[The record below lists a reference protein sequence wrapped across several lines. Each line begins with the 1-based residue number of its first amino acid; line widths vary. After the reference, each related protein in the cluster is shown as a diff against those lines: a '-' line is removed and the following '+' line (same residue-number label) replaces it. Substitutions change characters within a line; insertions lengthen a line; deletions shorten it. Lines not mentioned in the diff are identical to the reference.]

1 MQFDEIVT
9 TVLEQAKVVAVVG
22 LSSNPERP
30 SYGVAKFLQER
41 GCRII
46 PVNPQVREVLG
57 EPAYP
62 SLQAIPREIVVDVV
76 DVFRRAPDTPPV
88 AAEAVAIGAK
98 ALWLQLG
105 IVSPEAAT
113 IASAGGLT
121 VIMDRCMKI
130 EWEARWGTASA
141 PSQA

>member
-1 MQFDEIVT
+1 MQFEEIVT
-9 TVLEQAKVVAVVG
+9 TVLQQAKVVAVVG

-88 AAEAVAIGAK
+88 AQEAVAIGAK

-130 EWEARWGTASA
+130 EWEARWGAGSA
-141 PSQA
+141 PAQA

>member
-1 MQFDEIVT
+1 MQFEEIVT
-9 TVLEQAKVVAVVG
+9 AVLEQAKVVAVVG

-46 PVNPQVREVLG
+46 PVNPQIHEVLG

-98 ALWLQLG
+98 VLWLQLG

-130 EWEARWGTASA
+130 EWEARWGTGSA
-141 PSQA
+141 PAQA